1 MTDLE
6 QLTAWAEQG
15 FYVQLTIN
23 RAQGWVCSHDGHE
36 NADKPTYCLN
46 VSNLEGE
53 YDLGDNDVHGSL
65 KEAVAAT
72 LAAPLVK
79 WDDEMIDMSQQA
91 EVRQVNGETQLGIVG
106 SNGTQMII
114 RPMTEEEREARDR

>member
-23 RAQGWVCSHDGHE
+23 DGHE
-36 NADKPTYCLN
+36 KDLGKPSYCLS
-46 VSNLEGE
+46 VSNEENE

-79 WDDEMIDMSQQA
+79 WDDEMIDMFQQA
-91 EVRQVNGETQLGIVG
+91 EVCQVNGETQLGIVG

-114 RPMTEEEREARDR
+114 RPMTEEERETRDR